1 MGISIPICSC
11 IKNNNEEN
19 ESEFT
24 PEYIK
29 DRNKNKNNPLL
40 TKSEIKDSLTSP
52 RYTPSKNNIN
62 FNIPANVNITFAELG
77 KTMTFNSEKLLKLQ
91 TVIRGNIFRKK
102 FFESNGMKEL
112 LKHDSDEIIKKK
124 ESEFISENL
133 MEVDAII
140 KKNFND
146 NFLNKLQLKKS
157 NRQNNTIRTDCL
169 LKKNTKGELGLYRGE
184 LDINGNFNG
193 YGELYLKT
201 GKKYEGK
208 FVDGKLNG
216 YGRLIDLF
224 GIKCY
229 EGNFQDNQL
238 MDGHGK
244 IIEIK
249 EDGSKVIYEG
259 DIENM
264 KKQGKGIEKK
274 NDSTYMGFF
283 NDDLK
288 HGKGKV
294 VFNEE
299 DSVYEGDFNKGKMT
313 GSGVFTWKDKTSYDG
328 EFLDGK
334 MHGKGL
340 FKWPDGTEYEG
351 DYVNNLREGLGEYR
365 WKNGKK
371 FKGMFK
377 GGKQHGKGVYILPNG
392 EVKNVEYN
400 EGKLIKKNTNKT
412 TIMDN
417 FTKSSDIKFGKDKD
431 KEFTLK

>member
-1 MGISIPICSC
+1 
-11 IKNNNEEN
+11 
-19 ESEFT
+19 
-24 PEYIK
+24 
-29 DRNKNKNNPLL
+29 
-40 TKSEIKDSLTSP
+40 
-52 RYTPSKNNIN
+52 
-62 FNIPANVNITFAELG
+62 
-77 KTMTFNSEKLLKLQ
+77 
-91 TVIRGNIFRKK
+91 
-102 FFESNGMKEL
+102 MKEL

-238 MDGHGK
+238 MDGDGK

-294 VFNEE
+294 VFIEE

-334 MHGKGL
+334 KHGKGL

>member
-1 MGISIPICSC
+1 MGISIPVCSC
-11 IKNNNEEN
+11 VKNNNEEKI
-19 ESEFT
+19 SEFK
-24 PEYIK
+24 PEHIK
-29 DRNKNKNNPLL
+29 DRNKNNPLL
-40 TKSEIKDSLTSP
+40 TKSEIKDSIMSP

-62 FNIPANVNITFAELG
+62 LNFPANLNITFGELG
-77 KTMTFNSEKLLKLQ
+77 KTRTFNTGNLLKLQ
-91 TVIRGNIFRKK
+91 TVIRAFIFRKR
-102 FFESNGMKEL
+102 FFETNGMKDL
-112 LKHDSDEIIKKK
+112 LKHSSDEIIKKK

-133 MEVDAII
+133 METDAII

-146 NFLNKLQLKKS
+146 NFLTKLQLKK
-157 NRQNNTIRTDCL
+157 NKGPNNNIRTDCL
-169 LKKNTKGELGLYRGE
+169 IKKNTKGEECLYRGE

-229 EGNFQDNQL
+229 EGNFKDNQL
-238 MDGHGK
+238 LDGRGK
-244 IIEIK
+244 IIEIH

-264 KKQGKGIEKK
+264 KKQGKGIENKK
-274 NDSTYMGFF
+274 DMAYMGFF
-283 NDDLK
+283 SDDLK

-294 VFNEE
+294 IFNEE
-299 DSVYEGDFNKGKMT
+299 DSVYEGDFYKGKMT
-313 GSGVFTWKDKTSYDG
+313 GSGVFTWKDKSSYDG

-334 MHGKGL
+334 MHGKGI
-340 FKWPDGTEYEG
+340 FKWPEGNVYEG
-351 DYVNNLREGLGEYR
+351 EYVNNLREGLGEYR

>member
-1 MGISIPICSC
+1 MGISIPVCSC
-11 IKNNNEEN
+11 VKNNEE
-19 ESEFT
+19 EKSSEFK

-29 DRNKNKNNPLL
+29 DRNKNNPLL
-40 TKSEIKDSLTSP
+40 TKSEIKDSLNSP

-62 FNIPANVNITFAELG
+62 LNFPANLNLTFGELS
-77 KTMTFNSEKLLKLQ
+77 KNKSFNSGKLLKLQ
-91 TVIRGNIFRKK
+91 TAIRAFLFRKK

-112 LKHDSDEIIKKK
+112 LKHSSVKIIKKK
-124 ESEFISENL
+124 ESEFICENL
-133 MEVDAII
+133 METDAII
-140 KKNFND
+140 KRNFND

-157 NRQNNTIRTDCL
+157 NRLTNNIRTDCL
-169 LKKNTKGELGLYRGE
+169 IKKNTKGEEGLYRGE
-184 LDINGNFNG
+184 LDIKGKYNG

-208 FVDGKLNG
+208 FIDGKLNG

-229 EGNFQDNQL
+229 EGNFKDNQL
-238 MDGHGK
+238 LDGYGK
-244 IIEIK
+244 IIEIN

-274 NDSTYMGFF
+274 KDSTYMGFF

-313 GSGVFTWKDKTSYDG
+313 GSGIFTWKDKTSYDG

-340 FKWPDGTEYEG
+340 FKWPDGTEFEG
-351 DYVNNLREGLGEYR
+351 NYANNLKEGLGEYR

-392 EVKNVEYN
+392 EVKNVEYK
-400 EGKLIKKNTNKT
+400 EGKLIKKNNKT
-412 TIMDN
+412 ITDN
-417 FTKSSDIKFGKDKD
+417 FAKSSDNEFGKD